1 MNVEAK
7 KLDLIER
14 FMKFRDESAI
24 REMEKAISKIEMN
37 TRADASIDDVQKN
50 NVRSYDE
57 FSQEINLWMMNRKN
71 SK

>member
-7 KLDLIER
+7 ELDLIER

-57 FSQEINLWMMNRKN
+57 FSQEIKLWMMNRKN